1 MQAVSDEQQN
11 KPVGPHDSPTG
22 VAGLYNE
29 SESPAAVE
37 GQASVIDNGA
47 AVEGVVEVEPVVEGE
62 AVVEGEPKEESV
74 VEGEAQVQVEGEEQ
88 TPVEGEEEPATVEEG
103 EGEGE
108 AKAEGQ
114 ESETESQMVSVEK
127 PDKLKKLTN
136 KYEYTIE
143 SALYLRNKFTRTK
156 KQTPIDKWDD
166 SMSQKWRTKT
176 LKTLVSI
183 LKLANN
189 KQTYKTHH
197 RQLDKYRNTMNRVLN
212 DVNKVKVS
220 GTKKKK

>member
-29 SESPAAVE
+29 SESPTVVE
-37 GQASVIDNGA
+37 GQASVIDNEA
-47 AVEGVVEVEPVVEGE
+47 PVEPKEESAVEGE
-62 AVVEGEPKEESV
+62 AALEGEAKIVEEGEGEGEGEPKEESV
-74 VEGEAQVQVEGEEQ
+74 VDGEAKI
-88 TPVEGEEEPATVEEG
+88 VEEG
-103 EGEGE
+103 EAEAEAEGE
-108 AKAEGQ
+108 AEAKVEGQ
-114 ESETESQMVSVEK
+114 ESGTESQMVSVEK
-127 PDKLKKLTN
+127 PDKIKKLTN

-176 LKTLVSI
+176 LKTLVSL
-183 LKLANN
+183 LKMANN

-197 RQLDKYRNTMNRVLN
+197 RQLDKYRNTMNRILN

>member
-47 AVEGVVEVEPVVEGE
+47 AVEGE
-62 AVVEGEPKEESV
+62 AVVEEEPKEESV
-74 VEGEAQVQVEGEEQ
+74 VEGEAQVIGEEQ
-88 TPVEGEEEPATVEEG
+88 MPVEGEEEPATVEEEPATG